1 MLKRIFLLF
10 GSLVGAFSLIA
21 QQNFTY
27 TPSAPKAGDVITV
40 TYSPAGDLANTLKK
54 VEAAV
59 YLSGSKGRKADD
71 LLLTKSGKK
80 YTATIKTD
88 TASNFI
94 QLGFFVDKKFD
105 NNFGEGYYILL
116 HQGDK
121 VKKGAY
127 ASLGVYN
134 QYYAEETGSE
144 PNKAKA
150 LESFEKE
157 FALYPESKKKFG
169 GTYYSLLT
177 SEKKSEAQSIIQKEI
192 ETTLKAG
199 LKTEDDY
206 SYIEMLYGVAKLP
219 EQGKLIAST
228 KKEKFPEGKWQV
240 NDLMMRFYGEQDFE
254 KKKALLAEIEKNIA
268 TDERWKSYEPS
279 LPNLRANV
287 LNGYVRTKQWDAL
300 KTAASQFSDKGIVA
314 SIYNSAAW
322 NLQEKNE
329 DLAIAEEFSKFATEY
344 TKAEWKNP
352 TAKKPDYATGKQW
365 AAQREN
371 TYAMFADTYAM
382 VQYRLVQ
389 YSKGYPYTQEAAI
402 TINKGRDPD
411 QNNTYSLLAEKVLPS
426 AKVKTE
432 LEQFVRDGKATSTVK
447 EILKR
452 TYVIEKKSE
461 EGFDAYIAALEK
473 ESYLKMVEEL
483 KKSMMNEPTTPFTL
497 KDMDGNTVSLTE
509 LKGKVVVVDFWATW
523 CGPCKASFPGMQ
535 KMVTKYKD
543 TPNVKFIF
551 IDTWER
557 GENKEKEAKDF
568 ITSNKYTFHVLMD
581 NDNAVVEQFQVS
593 GIPTKFVLD
602 KEGKIRFK
610 SVGFDGSDD
619 KLITELSTM
628 IEMANSTEGTH

>member
-1 MLKRIFLLF
+1 MLKKIFLLF
-10 GSLVGAFSLIA
+10 GFIVGAFSVVA
-21 QQNFTY
+21 QQNFSY
-27 TPSAPKAGDVITV
+27 TPASPKAGDAITI

-59 YLSGSKGRKADD
+59 YLSGNKGRKADD

-80 YTATIKTD
+80 YTAIIKTD
-88 TASNFI
+88 TASNFVH
-94 QLGFFVDKKFD
+94 LGFFVDKKFD

-116 HQGDK
+116 QQGDK

-127 ASLGVYN
+127 ASLGIYH
-134 QYYAEETGSE
+134 QYYAEETGGE
-144 PNKAKA
+144 ANKVKA
-150 LESFEKE
+150 IEAFEKE
-157 FALYPESKKKFG
+157 FSLYPESKKKFG
-169 GTYYSLLT
+169 GTYYSLLS
-177 SEKKSEAQSIIQKEI
+177 SEKKGEAQGMLQKEI

-206 SYIEMLYGVAKLP
+206 SYVEMLYGVAKLP
-219 EQGKLIAST
+219 EQSKLIASA

-240 NDLMMRFYGEQDFE
+240 NDLMMKFYGEQDLE

-268 TDERWKSYEPS
+268 TNENWKVYEPS
-279 LPNLRANV
+279 LPNLRASV
-287 LNGYVRTKQWDAL
+287 LNGYIRTKQWDAL
-300 KTAASQFSDKGIVA
+300 KKTASEFPDKGIVA

-322 NLQEKNE
+322 SMQEKNE
-329 DLAIAEEFSKFATEY
+329 DLGIAEEFSKFATEY
-344 TKAEWKNP
+344 TKAEWKTP

-365 AAQREN
+365 ASQRET

-382 VQYRLVQ
+382 VLYRLEQ
-389 YSKGYPYTQEAAI
+389 YSKGYPYTKEAAI
-402 TINKGRDPD
+402 TIGKGKDAD
-411 QNNTYSLLAEKVLPS
+411 QNNTYSLLAEKVLPP
-426 AKVKTE
+426 ATVKKE
-432 LEQFVRDGKATSTVK
+432 LEQFVRDGKSTSTVK
-447 EILKR
+447 DILKR
-452 TYVIEKKSE
+452 TYVVEKKSE

-483 KKSMMNEPTTPFTL
+483 RKSMMNESATPFTL
-497 KDMDGNTVSLTE
+497 NDMDGNKVSLAE

-543 TPNVKFIF
+543 NPNVKFIF

-557 GENKEKEAKDF
+557 GENKEKDAREF
-568 ITSNKYTFHVLMD
+568 ITTNKYTFHVLMD
-581 NDNAVVEQFQVS
+581 NDNAVVDQFQVG

-628 IEMANSTEGTH
+628 IEMATSLEGTH